1 MSRSSTC
8 VHTALVLVAQCSAK
22 HKEGRCTD
30 MAQDRYQIRVK
41 GHLGMEW
48 SAWFDGL
55 AITNVEQGE
64 AILSGI
70 IVDQAALFGVLL
82 KIRDLGLPL
91 LAVNQIE
98 PYRDGLQAAQ

>member
-1 MSRSSTC
+1 
-8 VHTALVLVAQCSAK
+8 
-22 HKEGRCTD
+22 

-41 GHLGMEW
+41 GHLGQEW

-55 AITNVEQGE
+55 TIINNEQGE

-91 LAVNQIE
+91 LAIHRIQAH
-98 PYRDGLQAAQ
+98 RDDPHTTEC

>member
-1 MSRSSTC
+1 
-8 VHTALVLVAQCSAK
+8 
-22 HKEGRCTD
+22 

-41 GHLGMEW
+41 GHLGQEW

-55 AITNVEQGE
+55 TIINNEQGE

-70 IVDQAALFGVLL
+70 LVDQAALFGVLL

-91 LAVNQIE
+91 LAIH
-98 PYRDGLQAAQ
+98 RIQAHREDQHTTEC